1 MSVHGQD
8 GLDEISV
15 SDKTSI
21 CELKDGELKCYEI
34 APEDFGMERCSKED
48 LVGGNPREN
57 AEITLSILNGQKGP
71 KRNAVVLN
79 SAAALYVA
87 GKADSIADGVRLAS
101 EIIVLVE
108 LKNSLRNLLNTQTV
122 DFMLDKIG

>member
-1 MSVHGQD
+1 M
-8 GLDEISV
+8 DEISV

-57 AEITLSILNGQKGP
+57 AEITLSILDGQKGP
-71 KRNAVVLN
+71 KKKCSCFKLCCCFVCSWKSR
-79 SAAALYVA
+79 LY
-87 GKADSIADGVRLAS
+87 S
-101 EIIVLVE
+101 
-108 LKNSLRNLLNTQTV
+108 
-122 DFMLDKIG
+122 